1 MYGLFEELQSSTGDG
16 RLLVC
21 ADTALDGHVVMVLVC
36 ADAPFDGHV
45 VMRLVCAG
53 AALDGHVVMV
63 VVESEAVDVQEKI
76 VNSDGKAVDPV
87 VADERPTVGSVVW
100 GTVAAQEPLQVRVEV
115 TGICRIKALLSSSA
129 MPRRLSRHQLFVF
142 VALILR
148 LPALGSLRSCKK
160 CRDYGQ
166 HQDQEKC

>member
-1 MYGLFEELQSSTGDG
+1 MYGVFKELQSSTGDG

-21 ADTALDGHVVMVLVC
+21 ADAALDGHVVRMLVC
-36 ADAPFDGHV
+36 TD
-45 VMRLVCAG
+45 

-63 VVESEAVDVQEKI
+63 VVDSEAVDVQEKI
-76 VNSDGKAVDPV
+76 VDSDGKAADPV

-100 GTVAAQEPLQVRVEV
+100 GTVAAQEPLQVRAEV

-129 MPRRLSRHQLFVF
+129 MPRKLSRNQLLVF
-142 VALILR
+142 DALILR
-148 LPALGSLRSCKK
+148 LPALGSLRSCKG

-166 HQDQEKC
+166 HQDEEKC